1 MTRWLKESTTYKLAE
16 AVKKTCLSFQLKVLD
31 IAGPLVYLHILT
43 KQGRP
48 MDMEEV
54 SENVKVAS
62 ELTATVSY
70 NISRRRRQNIL
81 NHTDPRYD
89 YVLKDPKSFW
99 SKQTGEMA
107 KVGDEEAVH

>member
-1 MTRWLKESTTYKLAE
+1 VGKNSDFVQRIQPGSTTLDWLARRLKESTAYKLAVAAE
-16 AVKKTCLSFQLKVLD
+16 KTWLSFQLKVLY
-31 IAGPLVYLHILT
+31 IAGPLVSTNLHQLA
-43 KQGRP
+43 KKVRL

-81 NHTDPRYD
+81 NHTDLD
-89 YVLKDPKSFW
+89 M
-99 SKQTGEMA
+99 TTC
-107 KVGDEEAVH
+107 